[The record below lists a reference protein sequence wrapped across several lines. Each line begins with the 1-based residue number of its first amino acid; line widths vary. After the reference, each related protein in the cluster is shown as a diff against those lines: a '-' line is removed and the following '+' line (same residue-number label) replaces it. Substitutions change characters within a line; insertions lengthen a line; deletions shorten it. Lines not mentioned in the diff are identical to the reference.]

1 MNILGNKKKS
11 EVIYEHLQLGVLV
24 AISSDDNS
32 LARDFFKKYKGKK
45 PMPSDKILGYKMIVD
60 EEFDTLKIDFSTN
73 FYFLIKDL
81 KLFPLK

>member
-24 AISSDDNS
+24 AVSSDDNS
-32 LARDFFKKYKGKK
+32 LAREFLKKYKGKK
-45 PMPSDKILGYKMIVD
+45 SMPSDKIPGYKMVVD
-60 EEFDTLKIDFSTN
+60 PEFDSLKIDFSKT
-73 FYFLIKDL
+73 FDFLIKDL